1 MKIEMFEPNVNCRLC
16 LARGIKCWDCKIEED
31 KNKGY
36 FSNVKP
42 KPRSKVLD
50 SSVTNISRDAKNL
63 SYVDTSY
70 KDSLIDEIKAI
81 KDVLVNCVAKELRD
95 IKLKQKQLELQIL
108 ELNSRDHVVLNKL
121 ACVTENLINN
131 KIQTLELKLSTFKKE
146 LELSKSEVINLRT
159 KIDTMFEKDNNDI
172 IPELNPS
179 YTSSTIFSKDNS
191 AVIIAKMFNL
201 MHRTNTGFKTL
212 FNNLEHSQALK
223 SSNIK
228 QEVLDCVYNL
238 SLGYDINQYNDPNLR
253 PGLKNLYNIVKNILN
268 YKLENPKHSS
278 KIE

>member
-1 MKIEMFEPNVNCRLC
+1 
-16 LARGIKCWDCKIEED
+16 
-31 KNKGY
+31 
-36 FSNVKP
+36 
-42 KPRSKVLD
+42 
-50 SSVTNISRDAKNL
+50 
-63 SYVDTSY
+63 
-70 KDSLIDEIKAI
+70 
-81 KDVLVNCVAKELRD
+81 
-95 IKLKQKQLELQIL
+95 
-108 ELNSRDHVVLNKL
+108 
-121 ACVTENLINN
+121 
-131 KIQTLELKLSTFKKE
+131 
-146 LELSKSEVINLRT
+146 
-159 KIDTMFEKDNNDI
+159 MFEKDNNDI